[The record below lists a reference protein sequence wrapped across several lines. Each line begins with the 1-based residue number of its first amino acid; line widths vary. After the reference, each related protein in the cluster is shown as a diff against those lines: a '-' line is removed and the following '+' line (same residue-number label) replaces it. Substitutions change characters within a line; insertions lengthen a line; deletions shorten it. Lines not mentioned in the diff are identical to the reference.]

1 MNLGEWLRVIL
12 TESLVKRG
20 LSLAAAAI
28 SFFKH
33 SVTFLLFA
41 LLASAVFVEDLNER
55 QRSRCIFY
63 ECVPLV
69 YLSLWGLCIQSKPA
83 FREKRFF
90 FSCPRCQ
97 RQGKLWLCLGF
108 WYAFQTGGK
117 TSQPLRLICN
127 GDFFFFIIIIIGASE
142 SKTVKGVKR
151 VTSLFSCDDFSKLEV
166 CSVLFLRQFDLV
178 GVRARPLS
186 FSFTHALLKPWART
200 RHSLVITCQEIIACV
215 NVKENFYYFICMKI
229 FLFLNLVWLQVKK
242 F

>member
-127 GDFFFFIIIIIGASE
+127 GDFFFYYYYHRCFRKQNSQGCQASD
-142 SKTVKGVKR
+142 KFVFLWWFQQTWG
-151 VTSLFSCDDFSKLEV
+151 LFCFV
-166 CSVLFLRQFDLV
+166 
-178 GVRARPLS
+178 P
-186 FSFTHALLKPWART
+186 
-200 RHSLVITCQEIIACV
+200 
-215 NVKENFYYFICMKI
+215 
-229 FLFLNLVWLQVKK
+229 
-242 F
+242 